1 MIATILSFVIIAV
14 YTVAMC
20 IVGGGI
26 PRSLSATVFD
36 LPPKYSWIWTASI
49 GLTAFLVMP
58 PFIES
63 TSRGTQP
70 LAFIAC
76 AALLFV
82 AVTPLVKVKDDIA
95 YHIHMTAAVVCAVSS
110 QLSVAINQPL
120 LLLGWLPWLVYFV
133 YSLTDFEKWQTK
145 AFWAEMTCFALTF
158 AVPLIYYQERT

>member
-36 LPPKYSWIWTASI
+36 LPPKYSWIWTAVI
-49 GLTAFLVMP
+49 GLAAFLVMP

-63 TSRGTQP
+63 TNRETQP

-120 LLLGWLPWLVYFV
+120 LLLGWLPWSVYFV

-158 AVPLIYYQERT
+158 AVPLLYYHERA